1 MSGALREACQEF
13 SSRLSGKRSAIALP
27 TESLT
32 TKAAANIGASEM
44 NLVARTDT
52 ASMNQI
58 AMDLLK
64 LLLAGGMLTGR
75 QLRDAIWCLW
85 ETTPALADYPEA
97 FVAIMEMI
105 SASTKRSPFRHRA
118 AVYLVQFAP
127 QRSGFAEASSVLQH
141 LAIRWGEPWAD
152 YQQSYSLYDCVE
164 GPRMIAKSALQQ
176 NQSATQ
182 ALQTLGLGALNA
194 QSGFAEAITREL
206 LVSLAN
212 GEEPDHEKR
221 LARVKAYAMDSE
233 GKPLFNTL
241 DLEIAEALMK
251 PFIARA
257 PEKRIKDLFLNFI
270 LSIFGDPRIRP
281 VRWERFPTIKSMVI
295 AWLTEQSL
303 RQFLDIVSNS
313 MNNQADERMWKY
325 RRAFWEAAHH
335 KGLIRGA
342 WVVFAEEGAAL
353 ARRSFGKNSAFARF
367 NSLGG
372 KQIQRT
378 HAVLLLE
385 IGNGI
390 VADWSHSGK
399 VNIWS
404 NSQDRTAP
412 EMYKSSY
419 SSDDV
424 QIRSGS
430 GDMETSDYL
439 VKSHVSPST
448 YSWQRAVAQRLYLLT
463 NLRLK
468 ETDYRA

>member
-1 MSGALREACQEF
+1 MN
-13 SSRLSGKRSAIALP
+13 IA
-27 TESLT
+27 ERVD
-32 TKAAANIGASEM
+32 A
-44 NLVARTDT
+44 V
-52 ASMNQI
+52 SMNQI

-64 LLLAGGMLTGR
+64 LLHSGVSLTSK

-85 ETTPALADYPEA
+85 GTTPALADHPEA
-97 FVAIMEMI
+97 FDAIMNMI
-105 SASTKRSPFRHRA
+105 RSSTKRNPFRNLA
-118 AVYLVQFAP
+118 AVYLVQFSP
-127 QRSGFAEASSVLQH
+127 RQPGFVEASSVLQN
-141 LAIRWGEPWAD
+141 LAVRWGEPWSG
-152 YQQSYSLYDCVE
+152 YQQDYNLYDCIE
-164 GPRMIAKSALQQ
+164 GPRMIAGAALQR

-182 ALQTLGLGALNA
+182 ALQAVGLGALNA

-206 LVSLAN
+206 LVGLAN
-212 GEEPDHEKR
+212 GAEPDHESRLKR
-221 LARVKAYAMDSE
+221 VQAYALDSH

-251 PFIARA
+251 PFNTRP
-257 PEKRIKDLFLNFI
+257 PEKSIKDLFLNLI

-281 VRWERFPTIKSMVI
+281 VRWERFPTIKAMVI

-313 MNNQADERMWKY
+313 MSSEADERMWKY

-342 WVVFAEEGAAL
+342 WVVFAEEGAKL
-353 ARRSFGKNSAFARF
+353 ARRSFGKNSGFATF
-367 NSLGG
+367 NNHGSRYVQ
-372 KQIQRT
+372 KT

-385 IGNGI
+385 VGNGI

-404 NSQDRTAP
+404 NAQNRTAP
-412 EMYKSSY
+412 KMYKLSY

-430 GDMETSDYL
+430 GDMETGDYL

-463 NLRLK
+463 NMRLQQ
-468 ETDYRA
+468 TDYLA

>member
-1 MSGALREACQEF
+1 MTGALREACQEY
-13 SSRLSGKRSAIALP
+13 SARLSSTHSAIVLP
-27 TESLT
+27 SLSFT
-32 TKAAANIGASEM
+32 TKAAAKIGASEM
-44 NLVARTDT
+44 NLVARSNT

-58 AMDLLK
+58 SMDLLK
-64 LLLAGGMLTGR
+64 QLLSGGSLTSR

-85 ETTPALADYPEA
+85 GTTPALADYPEA
-97 FVAIMEMI
+97 FDAIMKMI
-105 SASTKRSPFRHRA
+105 GSSTKRNPFRNLA

-127 QRSGFAEASSVLQH
+127 QQSGFGEASSVLQR
-141 LAIRWGEPWAD
+141 LAIRWGEPWAG
-152 YQQSYSLYDCVE
+152 YQQSYSLYDCIE
-164 GPRMIAKSALQQ
+164 GPRAIARASLQQ

-182 ALQTLGLGALNA
+182 ALQTMGLGALDA
-194 QSGFAEAITREL
+194 QSSFAEAITSEL
-206 LVSLAN
+206 LVGLAN
-212 GEEPDHEKR
+212 GAEPDHERR
-221 LARVKAYAMDSE
+221 LARVQAYAMDSQ
-233 GKPLFNTL
+233 GQPLFNTL

-281 VRWERFPTIKSMVI
+281 ARWERFPTIKSVVI

-313 MNNQADERMWKY
+313 MNSEADERMWKY

-342 WVVFAEEGAAL
+342 WVVFAEEGAKL
-353 ARRSFGKNSAFARF
+353 ARRSFGKNSGFATF
-367 NSLGG
+367 NNRGSRYVQ
-372 KQIQRT
+372 KT

-404 NSQDRTAP
+404 NAQDHTAP
-412 EMYKSSY
+412 KMYKASY

-424 QIRSGS
+424 QIKSGS
-430 GDMETSDYL
+430 GDMETADYL

-448 YSWQRAVAQRLYLLT
+448 YSWQRAIAQRLYLLT
-463 NLRLK
+463 NLRLQQS
-468 ETDYRA
+468 DYRA